1 MIVAIAASP
10 LIDRSARAK
19 KLAGKKGRIVADPS
33 KELVRSCGFQ
43 TLYEVPLDMQTE
55 LRLALLDGH
64 AATMKKAAGAR
75 AGGDLVFDHCAVE
88 WMADWMR
95 WHWAAVSTRAWDAAL
110 AKATKIVKRYDR
122 VVHLDTGPKRGYD
135 GYAWLDQPNA
145 RQIEELMFFL
155 YARMGVKVER
165 AF

>member
-10 LIDRSARAK
+10 LIDRTARAK
-19 KLAGKKGRIVADPS
+19 KLAGAKGRIVADPS
-33 KELVRSCGFQ
+33 QALVRARGFQ
-43 TLYEVPLDMQTE
+43 TLYEVPRELQTE
-55 LRLALLDGH
+55 LRLHLLDQH
-64 AATMKKAAGAR
+64 AAAMK
-75 AGGDLVFDHCAVE
+75 AGGAKTGGDIVFDHCAVE

-95 WHWAAVSTRAWDAAL
+95 WHWAAVSTRAWDAAMT
-110 AKATKIVKRYDR
+110 KATKIVKRYDR
-122 VVHLDTGPKRGYD
+122 IVHLDTGPKRGYD

-155 YARMGVKVER
+155 YARMGAKVER

>member
-1 MIVAIAASP
+1 MILAIAASP
-10 LIDRSARAK
+10 LIDRTAAARR
-19 KLAGKKGRIVADPS
+19 LAGKKGRIVVDPS
-33 KELVRSCGFQ
+33 KDLIRARGFQ
-43 TLYEVPLDMQTE
+43 TLYEVPRDMQTE

-64 AATMKKAAGAR
+64 AAAMKAPSRK

-95 WHWAAVSTRAWDAAL
+95 WHWAAVSTRAWDAAM

-122 VVHLDTGPKRGYD
+122 VVHLDTGPKRTYD
-135 GYAWLDQPNA
+135 GYSWLDQPNA

-155 YARMGVKVER
+155 YGRMGVKVER
-165 AF
+165 KL

>member
-10 LIDRSARAK
+10 LIDRTARAK
-19 KLAGKKGRIVADPS
+19 KLAGAKGRIVA
-33 KELVRSCGFQ
+33 K
-43 TLYEVPLDMQTE
+43 
-55 LRLALLDGH
+55 A
-64 AATMKKAAGAR
+64 MK
-75 AGGDLVFDHCAVE
+75 AGGDIVFDHCAVE

-95 WHWAAVSTRAWDAAL
+95 WHWAAVSTRAWDAAM

-122 VVHLDTGPKRGYD
+122 IVHLDTGPKRGYD

-155 YARMGVKVER
+155 YARMGAKVER